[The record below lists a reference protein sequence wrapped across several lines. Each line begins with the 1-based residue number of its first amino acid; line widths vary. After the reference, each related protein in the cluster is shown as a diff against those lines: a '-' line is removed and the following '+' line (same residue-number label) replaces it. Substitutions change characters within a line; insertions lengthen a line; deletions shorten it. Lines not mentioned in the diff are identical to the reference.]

1 MPIES
6 FAMRT
11 KAHNERCRDCKE
23 NVRNLLA
30 AMFGK
35 VEVNYDLNLPCK
47 LEDYKNTNIHK
58 HIEEIYQA
66 LLGYRGYDNFVR
78 AKRLP
83 KVDFF
88 IPDQKLIVEF
98 DESQHFTEPRAIA
111 LGLYPNKDDFGFSLE
126 KWSNLCR
133 DLDKRDNDPPYRD
146 EQRAWYDTLRDFVPL
161 FWGAGKT
168 VRLYSRD
175 FVWCS
180 LNPNKESDLQALR
193 QLKINKK
200 DMQG

>member
-1 MPIES
+1 
-6 FAMRT
+6 
-11 KAHNERCRDCKE
+11 
-23 NVRNLLA
+23 
-30 AMFGK
+30 MFGK
-35 VEVNYDLNLPCK
+35 VEVNYDLCLPCR

-58 HIEEIYQA
+58 HIRSIYQA
-66 LLGYRGYDNFVR
+66 LQGYRGFDNFVK

-83 KVDFF
+83 RVDFF

-111 LGLYPNKDDFGFSLE
+111 LVLYPNKDYFGFSLE

-161 FWGAGKT
+161 FWGAGQT

-180 LNPNKESDLQALR
+180 LDPNKESDLQTLR

-200 DMQG
+200 DIQG

>member
-1 MPIES
+1 MKGVKS
-6 FAMRT
+6 
-11 KAHNERCRDCKE
+11 
-23 NVRNLLA
+23 
-30 AMFGK
+30 
-35 VEVNYDLNLPCK
+35 
-47 LEDYKNTNIHK
+47 
-58 HIEEIYQA
+58 
-66 LLGYRGYDNFVR
+66 LLGSSGLQDIVLYQDWDGIKREKNSKTQAPSLFSYDNFVK

-83 KVDFF
+83 RVDFF

-161 FWGAGKT
+161 FWGAGQT

-180 LNPNKESDLQALR
+180 LDPKKESDLQTLR
-193 QLKINKK
+193 QLEINKK
-200 DMQG
+200 DLQG